1 MRIALGL
8 EYDGAAFSGW
18 QRQLGARTAQG
29 ALEEALSRVASHAV
43 VVHCA
48 GRTDAGVH
56 ALGQVVHFDTNAAR
70 NGRSWVLGAN
80 ANLAPEISVLWA
92 QPIGGDF
99 HARFSA
105 HSRQYLYVILNR
117 RTRPGLWHG
126 KVTWECRPLDVA
138 RMAAAATALVGEHD
152 FSSFRASGCQSSH
165 PVRQVFRL
173 DVRRHGD
180 LVYLEV
186 EANAFLQRMVRNF
199 AGVLLAIGS
208 GRHEPDWARQ
218 VLEQRARECAGV
230 TAPAGGLYL
239 RSVDYP
245 ERFGVP
251 ADPDVLPLFA
261 RGLLAKV

>member
-8 EYDGAAFSGW
+8 EYDGSAFSGW

-29 ALEEALSRVASHAV
+29 ALEEALSRVANHTV

-56 ALGQVVHFDTNAAR
+56 ALGQVVHFDSNAAR
-70 NGRSWVLGAN
+70 SERSWVLGAN
-80 ANLAPEISVLWA
+80 ANLAPDISVLWA
-92 QPIGGDF
+92 QPISNDF

-138 RMAAAATALVGEHD
+138 RMSTAATALVGEHD
-152 FSSFRASGCQSSH
+152 FSSFRASGCQSRH
-165 PVRQVFRL
+165 PVRQVVQL
-173 DVRRHGD
+173 DVSRHGD
-180 LVYLEV
+180 LVYLQV
-186 EANAFLQRMVRNF
+186 EANAFLQHMVRNF

-208 GRHEPDWARQ
+208 GRNEPDWARE

-239 RSVDYP
+239 RSVGYP

-251 ADPDVLPLFA
+251 VNPHALPLFA
-261 RGLLAKV
+261 RELLANV